1 MTAESKGQGSESKYG
16 YTYSEEL
23 IIAVEYL
30 MRRGIT
36 RTREIARV
44 LRISPFTVRN
54 IKTILNRRKR
64 EEKARKE
71 KKKEKKMLIEVLK
84 KGRQKSK
91 TQEAQS

>member
-1 MTAESKGQGSESKYG
+1 MYG

-30 MRRGIT
+30 MKRGIT

-44 LRISPFTVRN
+44 LRISPFTVNN

-64 EEKARKE
+64 EAEKTGKE